1 MRSWLQGYDI
11 SPSDALDAPSRAQLV
26 LVACWRPA
34 TVLALLLV
42 ATIIILSLAL
52 TFSSTLATLL
62 GIVIVHAD
70 RAHWCTSSVAA
81 CTFQPQVNVLSIR
94 VVVVQLLLSVELVD
108 TLTCESCCS
117 NPVAPVGARI
127 MIQQMLL

>member
-42 ATIIILSLAL
+42 ATVVILSLAL
-52 TFSSTLATLL
+52 TFSSSFATLSLL

-70 RAHWCTSSVAA
+70 RAHWCTTSVAA
-81 CTFQPQVNVLSIR
+81 CTFQPQINILSIR
-94 VVVVQLLLSVELVD
+94 VVVVQLLL
-108 TLTCESCCS
+108 
-117 NPVAPVGARI
+117 G
-127 MIQQMLL
+127 